1 MHPHRTIHPR
11 RASGGNFGMQ
21 DTREALRWIQR
32 NVENFGG
39 DPQKVTIFGES
50 SGSSMVETHLVA
62 PRSNGLFQQAIMQ
75 VSEQHAAVAASLF
88 VANAT
93 TTLANTTTTVT
104 NTTTN
109 DTDTTTFTTAT
120 FTTTP
125 TTVVTTADHCHSHHQ
140 ISFDRHTSQCVYF
153 TFIVI
158 EYICLSEC
166 RMLSVDQNIE

>member
-1 MHPHRTIHPR
+1 
-11 RASGGNFGMQ
+11 MQ

-32 NVENFGG
+32 NVANFGG

-75 VSEQHAAVAASLF
+75 VSEEHVAVAASLF

-93 TTLANTTTTVT
+93 TTVAY
-104 NTTTN
+104 TTTN
-109 DTDTTTFTTAT
+109 VTDTTTFTTT
-120 FTTTP
+120 TVPTTVTTTP

-140 ISFDRHTSQCVYF
+140 ISFDRHTLQCVYF
-153 TFIVI
+153 TLVVI
-158 EYICLSEC
+158 ECICLSEYH
-166 RMLSVDQNIE
+166 MLSVRTLRVPTEIIPTI